1 MLDDAAGHEQVR
13 PLLPGTAGS
22 LVLVTSRRHLTALED
37 AQVISLDILS
47 ADEAAA
53 LLVRLAARPGLYP
66 ANPSVQEI
74 SRLCGHLPLAIGML
88 ARQLRHHPA
97 WTAQE
102 LAADLTAARSRLE
115 LMQAE
120 NLSAAAAFDLSYRDL
135 TADQKHMFRRLGL
148 HPGTDIDVFAAAA
161 LSESS
166 IYAARRNL
174 AGLYDHYLIAE
185 PSRGRYRMHD
195 LISDAGRRSSR
206 PRNRL
211 STVMPP

>member
-1 MLDDAAGHEQVR
+1 
-13 PLLPGTAGS
+13 
-22 LVLVTSRRHLTALED
+22 
-37 AQVISLDILS
+37 
-47 ADEAAA
+47 
-53 LLVRLAARPGLYP
+53 
-66 ANPSVQEI
+66 
-74 SRLCGHLPLAIGML
+74 ML

-166 IYAARRNL
+166 IDAARRNL

-195 LISDAGRRSSR
+195 LISEHAQALAATEPAVYRDAAVDRLLEYYLQTARAASHLVRRTRPQPHSRGDIPPSAVPDLSKSKEQRPPGCTPNRRICMR
-206 PRNRL
+206 PRITQPP
-211 STVMPP
+211 TV